1 MDQGPTFRSR
11 RGSTLIEV
19 VLAGV
24 LLLLVAGSVFAVISQ
39 TMQAGARQRHRLAAH
54 ELAGRIMLQYIDS
67 PKGLPDEGAPYED
80 GVYKF
85 RWALTG
91 EDVRV
96 KTEAEKVSALFDKT
110 RLLRVKVFA
119 GVEAGGGTVRR
130 GEQLAEIVRMYNRAL
145 ILSRN
150 DDSKGRGLLDQDTLK
165 EFLDTARAAG
175 GAPPPPAPVRE
186 GGGK

>member
-1 MDQGPTFRSR
+1 MEQEARAFRWR

-24 LLLLVAGSVFAVISQ
+24 LLSLVAGSVFAAISQ
-39 TMQAGARQRHRLAAH
+39 TLRAEARQRHRLAAH

-67 PKGLPDEGAPYED
+67 PKGLPDEGAPYDD
-80 GVYKF
+80 GVYRF
-85 RWALTG
+85 RWALSG

-96 KTEAEKVSALFDKT
+96 KAEADKVSALFDKT
-110 RLLRVKVFA
+110 RLLRVKVYA
-119 GVEAGGGTVRR
+119 GVEAGGGTVQR

-165 EFLDTARAAG
+165 EFLDTARSAG
-175 GAPPPPAPVRE
+175 GAPVPPRE

>member
-1 MDQGPTFRSR
+1 MVHGQPIRSG

-24 LLLLVAGSVFAVISQ
+24 LLSLIAGSVFSAISQ
-39 TMQAGARQRHRLAAH
+39 TVRADARQRHRLAAH
-54 ELAGRIMLQYIDS
+54 ELASRIMLQYIDS
-67 PKGLPDEGAPYED
+67 PKGLPAENAPYDD

-85 RWALTG
+85 RWELRG
-91 EDVRV
+91 DDVRV
-96 KTEAEKVSALFDKT
+96 KTDAEKVSALFDKT

-119 GVEAGGGTVRR
+119 GVDAGGGAVQS
-130 GEQLAEIVRMYNRAL
+130 GEQLAEIVRLYNRAL

-165 EFLDTARAAG
+165 EFLDTARGAG
-175 GAPPPPAPVRE
+175 GAPVAPKS